1 MSSRMQ
7 SRTVGFERA
16 ALEAEQVVAAAH
28 AEAEAIIAE
37 AQRSAA
43 EVYEAERNRSVQ
55 RLTEVRDEY
64 EQMSSRLR
72 ALKEA
77 TADMMTNALRDHH
90 AIRRA
95 LDE

>member
-7 SRTVGFERA
+7 SRSVDFEHA
-16 ALEAEQVVAAAH
+16 TLEAKRVVAAAH
-28 AEAEAIIAE
+28 AEAEKIIDE
-37 AQRSAA
+37 ARRNAA
-43 EVYEAERNRSVQ
+43 GVYEAERSRSVQ

-77 TADMMTNALRDHH
+77 TADMMTDALRDHQ
-90 AIRRA
+90 AIRQA